1 MRPTLAIIIA
11 TLLESV
17 SAHFSFV
24 DIKSQIACNFYA
36 KDGTDWL
43 SLPIMEGQPFS
54 EWWMH
59 GQVGCQSN
67 ATGSFDLP
75 ANGRTHIVMSS
86 RVQKVPPPYSSGS
99 GYAPSNP
106 DYVLTRKEWGSGPES
121 PGNSLRGHHNIHAYT
136 RDDTSGCALAI
147 AYKSKAKDILPTDFV
162 IFSVIHDCPKRQRE
176 PIDIPNLP
184 ACPNGN
190 CICAWFWLPKTSG
203 AKNFYMTPFVCH
215 VTGAKA
221 NASPVDVDYAIPPRR
236 CLDPTNCN
244 FGPRQPAY
252 WLGADDQRISM
263 PEARLQPPNYS
274 ILYGFREGAQNDIFV
289 NSNPRRH
296 VTERIPAEQMCNGKR
311 SRTVEPS
318 GWTDLTSP
326 NCRCTAKRQ
335 SNGDV
340 RIFDESSPISTIDI
354 GGASG
359 PLDLVKNIDFKAGGL
374 YFPLGKG
381 PYRMELNNKCYLFVS
396 DANGVVVWES
406 MFDSGHQQK
415 YVLSTYTGMSSDPSD
430 WPVDGKIY
438 TPMPTT
444 RPTSKSTTPRPTT
457 NSVMANP
464 IVSKK
469 PTLAPAAGGPPTC
482 MVEWAECTYDWT
494 NCCEGYKCTQID
506 SGGWGRC
513 IVDTCPTMTPPT
525 SPTNMPRTREPNAG
539 PATQIPTNERLF
551 DRSLTATHIAT
562 HAVGNA
568 ATTTVATP
576 TATRT
581 DTPITTHTPRGGH
594 GLR

>member
-1 MRPTLAIIIA
+1 MRATLAIVIA
-11 TLLESV
+11 TLLESA

-86 RVQKVPPPYSSGS
+86 RVQKVPPPYSTGS

-106 DYVLTRKEWGSGPES
+106 DYVLTREEWGNGPES
-121 PGNSLRGHHNIHAYT
+121 PGNTLRGHHNIHAYT

-147 AYKSKAKDILPTDFV
+147 AYKSNVKDVLPNDFV

-176 PIDIPNLP
+176 PVDIPNLP

-190 CICAWFWLPKTSG
+190 CICAWFWIPKTSG
-203 AKNFYMTPFVCH
+203 TKNFYMTPFVCH
-215 VTGAKA
+215 VTGTKA
-221 NASPVDVDYAIPPRR
+221 NASPVDVKYAIPPRR

-252 WLGADDQRISM
+252 WLGANDQRINM
-263 PEARLQPPNYS
+263 PKVNSQSPNYS

-296 VTERIPAEQMCNGKR
+296 VTKRIPAEQMCNGKK
-311 SRTVEPS
+311 SRTVEPA

-335 SNGDV
+335 SNGDI
-340 RIFDESSPISTIDI
+340 RIYDGNSTISTIDV

-359 PLDLVKNIDFKAGGL
+359 PLDLVKNKDFKAGGG
-374 YFPLGKG
+374 YFPLGEG

-406 MFDSGHQQK
+406 MFNSGHQQK
-415 YVLSTYTGMSSDPSD
+415 YVLGTYTGMSPDPSE

-438 TPMPTT
+438 APSLTANPVT
-444 RPTSKSTTPRPTT
+444 
-457 NSVMANP
+457 ANP
-464 IVSKK
+464 IVSNK
-469 PTLAPAAGGPPTC
+469 PTLAPVAGGPPLC
-482 MVEWAECTYDWT
+482 MVEWADCTYDWT
-494 NCCEGYKCTQID
+494 NCCKGYKCTQID
-506 SGGWGRC
+506 SGGCGRC
-513 IVDTCPTMTPPT
+513 LADTCPTMTIAT
-525 SPTNMPRTREPNAG
+525 SPTETPRTRKPTAW
-539 PATQIPTNERLF
+539 PATQNPTNERLF
-551 DRSLTATHIAT
+551 DRGLTATRIAS
-562 HAVGNA
+562 HAIGNA
-568 ATTTVATP
+568 TITSVSTP
-576 TATRT
+576 TATPT